1 MSNLRFGK
9 GYLFGRY
16 RWLEAIKASG
26 GGGGGDETF
35 RGGYYPNVYHVI
47 AYNDNG
53 TISAIFGAGSEGDSI
68 KSIQFEIAE
77 TGCSSFTIIF
87 TKLPD
92 KADLTYHQRVDIHL
106 YGDSRPWFSGCVETI
121 PIEGTT
127 ETEFTVKG
135 SGYYAS
141 TENVIVFGEYLNV
154 DAADIVKD
162 FARQA
167 ERNIGTVYNA
177 NKIIATNYRIEKL
190 IFDGV
195 TLKDALKTLSEF
207 AIDYVYGVDERRQI
221 FFKPRDTEVNE
232 QARFWVGQHMDAY
245 TPTWDAS
252 KVVNWARIKGG
263 NINDEGEQWLTTV
276 EDKASQA
283 KYGLRG
289 DVWTLPE
296 AYDVADAKRWGESQ
310 IAQQKEPQKTAKLKN
325 VRLEYP
331 NADGSFNV
339 RKLTTEG
346 QAVITTLDGTA
357 EKYPITKLKYKIEAS
372 KGVTCEVE
380 LGKKQTTVDRYFAQ
394 LDRDAKATE
403 ALSGAAIKQLSTG
416 G

>member
-9 GYLFGRY
+9 VYPFGRY
-16 RWLEAIKASG
+16 RWLEAIKSS
-26 GGGGGDETF
+26 GGGGDEPT
-35 RGGYYPNVYHVI
+35 GSGTYYPDLYHVI
-47 AYNDNG
+47 AYNTDG
-53 TISAIFGAGSEGDSI
+53 TISAVFGAGSEGDYL
-68 KSIQFEIAE
+68 KSVQFEIAE
-77 TGCSSFTIIF
+77 TGCSSFTIVF

-92 KADLTYHQRVDIHL
+92 KAELTYMQRVDIHL
-106 YGDSRPWFSGCVETI
+106 YGDPQPWFSGYVETI

-127 ETEFTVKG
+127 ETEYTVKG
-135 SGYYAS
+135 YGYYNALDS
-141 TENVIVFGEYLNV
+141 VIVFGEFANQ
-154 DAADIVKD
+154 DAANIVRT

-167 ERNIGTVYNA
+167 EKNIGTVFNA
-177 NKIIATNYRIEKL
+177 DKVIDTNYTIEKL
-190 IFDGV
+190 VFDGV

-221 FFKPRDTEVNE
+221 FFKPRDTDINE
-232 QARFWVGQHMDAY
+232 QARFWVGQHLDSY
-245 TPTWDAS
+245 TPSWDAS

-263 NINDEGEQWLTTV
+263 NVDDEGEQWLTVV
-276 EDKASQA
+276 EDTASQA

-296 AYDVADAKRWGESQ
+296 AYDVSDAKRWGESQ
-310 IAQQKEPQKTAKLKN
+310 INELKEPQKTAKLKN

-346 QAVITTLDGTA
+346 QAIVTTTDGVA
-357 EKYPITKLKYKIEAS
+357 EEYPITKLKYKIEAA
-372 KGVTCEVE
+372 KGIYCEIE
-380 LGKKQTTVDRYFAQ
+380 LGKKQSTVDRYFAK

>member
-16 RWLEAIKASG
+16 RWLEAVKASSG
-26 GGGGGDETF
+26 GGGGEETF
-35 RGGYYPNVYHVI
+35 SGYCPNVYHVI
-47 AYNDNG
+47 AYNNDD
-53 TISAIFGAGSEGDSI
+53 TISAVFGAGSEGDSV

-77 TGCSSFTIIF
+77 TGCSSFTIVF

-92 KADLTYHQRVDIHL
+92 KAELTYHQRVDIHL
-106 YGDSRPWFSGCVETI
+106 FGDSRPWFSGRVETI

-141 TENVIVFGEYLNV
+141 TENVIVFGEYTNK
-154 DAADIVKD
+154 DAAEIVRD

-167 ERNIGTVYNA
+167 EKNIGTVYNA
-177 NKIIATNYRIEKL
+177 NKIISTNYKIEKL
-190 IFDGV
+190 VFDGV

-207 AIDYVYGVDERRQI
+207 AIDYVYGVDERRQM
-221 FFKPRDTEVNE
+221 FFKPRDTEINE
-232 QARFWVGQHMDAY
+232 QARFWVGQHLDSY
-245 TPTWDAS
+245 TPSWDAS
-252 KVVNWARIKGG
+252 KIVNWARIKGG
-263 NINDEGEQWLTTV
+263 NINDEGEQWLATV
-276 EDKASQA
+276 EDTDSQK

-296 AYDVADAKRWGESQ
+296 AYDVADATRWGESQ
-310 IAQQKEPQKTAKLKN
+310 INELKEPQKTAKLKN

-346 QAVITTLDGTA
+346 QAVITTTDGMT
-357 EKYPITKLKYKIEAS
+357 EQYPITKLKYKLEAA
-372 KGVTCEVE
+372 KGIYCEVE
-380 LGKKQTTVDRYFAQ
+380 LGKKQTTVDRYFAK
-394 LDRDAKATE
+394 LDRSAKATE